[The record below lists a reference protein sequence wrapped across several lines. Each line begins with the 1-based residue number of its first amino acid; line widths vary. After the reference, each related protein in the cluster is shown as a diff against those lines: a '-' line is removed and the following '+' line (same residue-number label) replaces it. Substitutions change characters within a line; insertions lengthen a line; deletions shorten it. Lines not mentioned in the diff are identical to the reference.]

1 MDIPVITDLELSG
14 KNVLVRG
21 DLDVDDIDN
30 PRIESVREIIKYCQ
44 RKGASKIKI
53 IAHRETDFQP
63 CPLLKQEF
71 QDVEFDDRL
80 RDNPGEKA
88 NDFEFARM
96 LAVGWDVYINEAFA
110 TSHRNHA
117 SFVSLPKIIKESG
130 GQVGLGLRFEEEIN
144 NLSKVFN
151 NPKRPVVII
160 ISGVKEDK
168 LSHIEPFCE
177 FADKVLVAGRLP
189 ELIQNT
195 IYNIQNTKLLVAD
208 LIADKEDITIHSI
221 EKFEE
226 EIKNAGTI
234 VVSGP
239 VGKFEDEGHSQGT
252 KRVFEAVLNNRSAFK
267 IAGGGDTER
276 ALQIMDTDKDT
287 LLRPHKRDFEG
298 KADKEK
304 ERNGFDWISVGGGA
318 MLEFL
323 TKKTLPGIEA
333 FKD

>member
-1 MDIPVITDLELSG
+1 MDIPVITNLELSG

-21 DLDVDDIDN
+21 DLDVDDLDN
-30 PRIESVREIIKYCQ
+30 PRIESVREIIKFCQ
-44 RKGASKIKI
+44 SKGSSKIKI
-53 IAHRETDFQP
+53 IAHRETDFDV
-63 CPLLKQEF
+63 CLSLRQEF
-71 QDVEFDDRL
+71 PGVEFDDRL
-80 RDNPGEKA
+80 RDNSGEKT
-88 NDFEFARM
+88 NDIEFARM

-110 TSHRNHA
+110 TSHREHA
-117 SFVSLPKIIKESG
+117 SIISLPKIIKESG
-130 GQVGLGLRFEEEIN
+130 GQIGLGLRFEKEID

-151 NPKRPVVII
+151 NPERPVVIL
-160 ISGVKEDK
+160 ISGLKEDK
-168 LSHIEPFCE
+168 LSYVEPFCE
-177 FADKVLVAGRLP
+177 FADKVLIAGRLP

-208 LIADKEDITIHSI
+208 LIADKEDITIRSI

-226 EIKNAGTI
+226 EIENAGTI

-239 VGKFEDEGHSQGT
+239 PGKFEDEGHRLGT
-252 KRVFEAVLNNRSAFK
+252 KRVFEAIIKNTKAFK

-276 ALQIMDTDKDT
+276 ALQIIDTDT

-298 KADKEK
+298 QADKDE

-323 TKKTLPGIEA
+323 SKKTLPGIEA
-333 FKD
+333 IR